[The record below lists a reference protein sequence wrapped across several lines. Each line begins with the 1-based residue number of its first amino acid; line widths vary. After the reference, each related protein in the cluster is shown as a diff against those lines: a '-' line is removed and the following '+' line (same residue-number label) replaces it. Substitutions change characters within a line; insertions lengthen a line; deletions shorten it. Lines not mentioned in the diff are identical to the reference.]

1 MREKFWL
8 GKGLSRIVWTIK
20 TRDYYKGDQKCLYRQ
35 DRFVPL
41 RDKNDCRNLKHAWCK
56 GWYSTRKISKLAETT
71 RINYLNAV
79 CDAVWESLS
88 VSSPNL
94 SDRFHIALLSPRIA
108 GLPDE
113 FTTEYLSA
121 HGISAGVVFGLMYF
135 AVTGKSVEIKHFKT
149 MSMLNHYQNDLM
161 NEVLIEFKQ

>member
-1 MREKFWL
+1 MF
-8 GKGLSRIVWTIK
+8 GLSKQEIIIK
-20 TRDYYKGDQKCLYRQ
+20 VIKNACTAKIDSYRSGIKMIAEILSMPDAKDDIPQ
-35 DRFVPL
+35 E
-41 RDKNDCRNLKHAWCK
+41 
-56 GWYSTRKISKLAETT
+56 KISKLAETT

-113 FTTEYLSA
+113 FTTEYLST
-121 HGISAGVVFGLMYF
+121 HGISAVVVFGLMYF